1 MCHLQ
6 KNAEMTLPILGN
18 PLFSMDYL
26 CLSKWISKGII
37 FLADVI
43 NESETIMDCKVFES
57 KYNLSIN
64 FFEYIDYG
72 GYL

>member
-6 KNAEMTLPILGN
+6 KNAEMTPPILGN
-18 PLFSMDYL
+18 PLFSTDYL